1 MRPTRVESAQ
11 SRRTIIVC
19 CALIAAELLLLVPVF
34 LRWAHGVPP
43 VHPGYY
49 ASRLLSA
56 ITLVAIMGALLVTLS
71 HLYHTF
77 RGRVVSWL
85 LLGISAFALA
95 AQVIIY

>member
-1 MRPTRVESAQ
+1 MRPTTVDSAQ
-11 SRRTIIVC
+11 VRQTIVVC
-19 CALIAAELLLLVPVF
+19 CALIAVELLLFVPVL
-34 LRWAHGVPP
+34 LRWAQGVPP
-43 VHPGYY
+43 IYPGYY
-49 ASRLLSA
+49 SSRLLSA
-56 ITLVAIMGALLVTLS
+56 VSFVALMGALLVTLS